1 MPTYRVNPSRSQI
14 WMEADSNVHPIHGE
28 ADGLQGEIVAE
39 VVDGRLDLSLIPKM
53 RLELPVDQLQSGNA
67 MQDKE
72 LRRRIDARR
81 HPTIVGEAREVS
93 QQGNGTRYRVRGNLT
108 FHGVTR
114 PVEGEID
121 LSKPDERTLVIE
133 GAQTFDIRDYG
144 VDPPKILMF
153 KVHPIVKVRVKVVG
167 ELQG

>member
-28 ADGLQGEIVAE
+28 ATGLQGEIVAE
-39 VVDGRLDLSLIPKM
+39 VIDGRFDLSSTPEM
-53 RLELPVDQLQSGNA
+53 RLELPVERLQSGNA

-81 HPTIVGEAREVS
+81 YPTIVGEAGEVS
-93 QQGNGTRYRVRGNLT
+93 QQGNGSRYRVRGDLT
-108 FHGVTR
+108 FHGVTQ
-114 PVEGEID
+114 PVEGEVD
-121 LSKPDERTLVIE
+121 LSTPDERTLVIE
-133 GAQTFDIRDYG
+133 GAQSFDIRDYG
-144 VDPPKILMF
+144 LDPPKILMF

-167 ELQG
+167 ELQD